1 MIHLQSNRTTG
12 SYLFWVVY
20 NFNWFDLTI
29 ESINYFFSAIWF
41 WHSSLFA
48 AWCKAVMAVVT
59 FSACTAWLPH
69 SLLLFWVCSLPPL
82 TVKCFLPWNSE
93 TVISFITDCSIIA
106 GVILCDVD
114 LKSFDN
120 KHTQMVLG
128 FCKPFEG
135 NLWNNIPCHIWKW
148 YICYQI
154 HDGIQTCIALPL
166 LLVNLLLYLDPFSD
180 WCYFLFFAVVS
191 LFGLHSD
198 HFAQS
203 PALHRRCDASMRSSL
218 IIEIGKI
225 TVHILRPV
233 LTTVLTIF
241 RWSWQFSDAVVAR
254 VISIWCCSMVS
265 NNFDGFCNLCQ
276 WYNFSSYYCDQ
287 INALFGKSSK
297 SALHNLTN
305 IKVILSAQI
314 LAWEKSLFACSLY
327 CSPPHSQL
335 L

>member
-20 NFNWFDLTI
+20 NFNWFDLAI

-48 AWCKAVMAVVT
+48 AWCKAVMAVVP

-135 NLWNNIPCHIWKW
+135 NLWDNIPCHIWKW

-180 WCYFLFFAVVS
+180 WCYFLLSSCFFIWFAFRSFCSITCTSQKMWCIHEVITHYRNWQDYCPYLEAS
-191 LFGLHSD
+191 LDYCSD
-198 HFAQS
+198 NIQ
-203 PALHRRCDASMRSSL
+203 M
-218 IIEIGKI
+218 K
-225 TVHILRPV
+225 
-233 LTTVLTIF
+233 LTI
-241 RWSWQFSDAVVAR
+241 Q
-254 VISIWCCSMVS
+254 WCC
-265 NNFDGFCNLCQ
+265 CCQ
-276 WYNFSSYYCDQ
+276 SHQ
-287 INALFGKSSK
+287 HLMLQHGKQQ
-297 SALHNLTN
+297 LWW
-305 IKVILSAQI
+305 IL
-314 LAWEKSLFACSLY
+314 
-327 CSPPHSQL
+327 
-335 L
+335 